1 MASKSFSKPTQ
12 LPSRSVLNAL
22 GKSKMTIQDYAKA
35 TPSNATMS
43 LAPTL
48 QLLRKKEQ

>member
-1 MASKSFSKPTQ
+1 MALKSFSKPTK

-35 TPSNATMS
+35 TPVNSVDQM
-43 LAPTL
+43 APVL
-48 QLLRKKEQ
+48 QLLRKGK